1 MFGVGLLVQKV
12 VLVHFLQVQGLIDTN
27 TDIVPY
33 HQSSQ
38 SLSVNKNDPKWVTL
52 SKTPG
57 WLGEIRGS
65 HEHAFVRFRRAKAP
79 AKGPYLRFGNS
90 VFYGIPF
97 RLDVDPVEPQ
107 RILVK

>member
-1 MFGVGLLVQKV
+1 MFSVGLLVQKV

-33 HQSSQ
+33 HQTSQ
-38 SLSVNKNDPKWVTL
+38 LLSVNKNGSKWGTL
-52 SKTPG
+52 SKAPG

-79 AKGPYLRFGNS
+79 AKGPYSGSVTAFSMAYRFAWT
-90 VFYGIPF
+90 
-97 RLDVDPVEPQ
+97 
-107 RILVK
+107 